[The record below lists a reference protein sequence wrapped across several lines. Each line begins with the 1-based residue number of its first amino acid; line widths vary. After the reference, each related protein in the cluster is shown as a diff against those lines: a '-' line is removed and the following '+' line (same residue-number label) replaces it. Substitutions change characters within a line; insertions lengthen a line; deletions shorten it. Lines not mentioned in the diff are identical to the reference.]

1 MGSDNAEDDFE
12 DDDEVSY
19 DADSYI
25 SRPGSE
31 STLEIERSRL
41 TRSRTSSQ
49 DSTDYV
55 MRTHVPLWCKQ
66 ARALGYLQS
75 VAISTIALE
84 PGQRARSTVYYI
96 LDVFYALPQLGSVGS
111 FQQCV
116 APQYQLR
123 RRYSDCFGLRRRLL
137 EITASSDHRHVC
149 DYCKDLHR
157 ALKATRFPSR
167 WPRAWDTV
175 SCWHTTLIRKRQAG
189 LQSWLNRLLLAT
201 HKTVTP
207 VGTCEAS
214 LLVLHELSLFFL
226 ESPPTD
232 SDR

>member
-1 MGSDNAEDDFE
+1 MGSDHAGDDFE
-12 DDDEVSY
+12 DDDVSY
-19 DADSYI
+19 DADSYL

-31 STLEIERSRL
+31 STLEIEHSRL

-49 DSTDYV
+49 DYV

-75 VAISTIALE
+75 VVISTIALE
-84 PGQRARSTVYYI
+84 PGQRKRSTVYYI
-96 LDVFYALPQLGSVGS
+96 LDVFYALPQLGSVRS

-116 APQYQLR
+116 EPQYQLR
-123 RRYSDCFGLRRRLL
+123 RRFSDCFDLRRRLL
-137 EITASSDHRHVC
+137 EICAPSDHRHVC
-149 DYCKDLHR
+149 DYCKGLHH

-167 WPRAWDTV
+167 WPRAWDV
-175 SCWHTTLIRKRQAG
+175 LACWHSTLLRKRQEG
-189 LQSWLNRLLLAT
+189 LQSWLNRLLTTT

-207 VGTCEAS
+207 VGACEAS
-214 LLVLHELSLFFL
+214 LLVLHELSMFFL